1 MSKAQRI
8 FFIGASNVLN
18 LVIEVMPEKFLNYLP
33 VAVITNLLFVS
44 KCTGQL
50 IFKTFRDIYYLS
62 TGFTSEKHWFSI
74 IEKAAY
80 DICEV
85 VMNEEFI

>member
-1 MSKAQRI
+1 MT
-8 FFIGASNVLN
+8 
-18 LVIEVMPEKFLNYLP
+18 
-33 VAVITNLLFVS
+33 VITNLLFAS
-44 KCTGQL
+44 KCTRQR
-50 IFKTFRDIYYLS
+50 IFKKFRDIYYLR